1 MIDKKEIGKASAA
14 HAKATWKSQDKW
26 EQLACMDGFETGA
39 KWAIGEFKKSL
50 WHDASEEPDLDR
62 EILYACVPNAVRNP
76 PVHFCTSNA
85 AERLQWKKNG
95 YKPINPLR
103 IIRRWCYIDDLIPQ
117 EGGAQ

>member
-1 MIDKKEIGKASAA
+1 MINKKEIGKASVA
-14 HAKATWKSQDKW
+14 HAKATWNHDE
-26 EQLACMDGFETGA
+26 EQFSCMDGFNAGVD
-39 KWAIGEFKKSL
+39 WAQKEFKKSL

-76 PVHFCTSNA
+76 PVRFCTSNA
-85 AERLQWKKNG
+85 AERLQWKKSG

-117 EGGAQ
+117 EGGER